1 MDQKMNVI
9 NDKGGMPVSPKVRK
23 AVIPAAGFGT
33 RLFPATKAVKKE
45 LFPIIGR
52 DGIAKPAI
60 LYIVEEALDAGV
72 DEVIIIVQEP
82 DLAEFKAFFNE
93 QTTVENFNKLSR
105 PSQEYALRIL
115 EIGRRVKFA
124 IQDRQEGFGHA
135 VFAAREAV
143 GGEPFLLLLGDN
155 ISRSDGPMSC
165 SAQLL
170 AAFQKHGVNILGLR
184 RTPEAGLVKFGT
196 VSGVW
201 IEENR
206 LLQVTEFVEKPTVDY
221 ARRNLRVPGLPESEY
236 LTVFGQYII
245 KPEIFDILAENI
257 ANNVRERGEFQLT
270 SALDCLRRT
279 DELMGL
285 MMDGRRFDIGQ
296 PDSYLETL
304 QAFRKG

>member
-1 MDQKMNVI
+1 MKI
-9 NDKGGMPVSPKVRK
+9 RK

-33 RLFPATKAVKKE
+33 RLFPATKAAKKE
-45 LFPIIGR
+45 LFPIIDR

-60 LYIVEEALDAGV
+60 LYIVEEALGAGI

-82 DLAEFKAFFNE
+82 DLAEFQAFFNE
-93 QTTVENFNKLSR
+93 QITIENFNKLSP

-135 VFAAREAV
+135 VYAAREAV
-143 GGEPFLLLLGDN
+143 GGEPFLLMLGDS
-155 ISRSDGPMSC
+155 IFRSEGPLSC
-165 SAQLL
+165 AAQLQ
-170 AAFQKHGVNILGLR
+170 AAFHKHGVNILGLR
-184 RTPEAGLVKFGT
+184 RTPEAGLANFGT
-196 VSGVW
+196 VTGVW

-206 LLQVTEFVEKPTVDY
+206 LLSVNEFAEKPTVDY
-221 ARRNLRVPGLPESEY
+221 ARRNLRVPGLPEGEY

-257 ANNVRERGEFQLT
+257 AKNVRERGEFQLT
-270 SALDCLRRT
+270 SALDRLRRT
-279 DELMGL
+279 DGFMGL
-285 MMDGRRFDIGQ
+285 MMDGMRFDIGL